1 MYGHRFLGAS
11 KAVVERSRNAQLSFL
26 AASLA
31 YYMLVSLFPLGLL
44 AFVVAS
50 TVGGEAFADAVI
62 GTVSA
67 FLSPSGTALLDEA
80 LRAGAGRGGA
90 TVVGI
95 ALLLWSGL
103 RLFRGLDVAFTL
115 AYGRNDPGSLASQ
128 LLDATAALL
137 GIAVAV
143 VALAVVNGALA
154 AAGRELTDLAGTA
167 VLVVSLFVAF
177 YPFYYL
183 FPDVEM
189 AYRDAVPG
197 AIFAALGWTVLGA
210 TFTFYA
216 ANAGAFALYGAVG
229 AILLLVTWFYVA
241 GIVLLVGAVINAVLG
256 TAPTGETAHPRTVF
270 TEAQGGD
277 RQGQKG
283 AARNVTTMSDERATP
298 DADADPVDRR
308 AGDATAN
315 DAEVERL
322 RCEQDPTFG
331 GSSPE
336 PAPERLETLA
346 ERVAETD
353 ATLGIANDG
362 DADRVTVVTPDRAA
376 LDPNLFFAA
385 TYDALLAGEVLADP
399 ETYYR
404 SGDVVRTVSTSSIV
418 DRVAESHGQAVH
430 ETPVGFKWV
439 AQAMAD
445 HDTLMG
451 GEESGGFGLTAHLR
465 NKDGVL
471 VALVAAAIAAEESYD
486 ERVAA
491 LLDEHG
497 EIHQS
502 RISVDC
508 PAERKDPVLSE
519 LEDAL
524 PGSMAGASVD
534 RVSTVDGFKVFL
546 DDGSWVL
553 VRPSGTEPKLRVYAE
568 AGSEERVEELL
579 SAGGDLVEPLV

>member
-1 MYGHRFLGAS
+1 MEHDAATEAAAIAFGTDGWRATLDEFTSERLRMVGQAVATALDGDGTVVVGYDARETSPGFAEDLADVLAGNGIDVLVPERDVPTPVVAWTVRQRDLAGALMVTASHNPPEYNGVKFLPPGGAP
-11 KAVVERSRNAQLSFL
+11 ALPETTADIEAALAPPETVPEDERGEITEVDLVDAYVEHAL
-26 AASLA
+26 AAVETDLSDA
-31 YYMLVSLFPLGLL
+31 TIVYDAMHGSGRGVTDHLL
-44 AFVVAS
+44 
-50 TVGGEAFADAVI
+50 E
-62 GTVSA
+62 
-67 FLSPSGTALLDEA
+67 
-80 LRAGAGRGGA
+80 RAGA
-90 TVVGI
+90 
-95 ALLLWSGL
+95 
-103 RLFRGLDVAFTL
+103 D
-115 AYGRNDPGSLASQ
+115 
-128 LLDATAALL
+128 
-137 GIAVAV
+137 
-143 VALAVVNGALA
+143 
-154 AAGRELTDLAGTA
+154 
-167 VLVVSLFVAF
+167 
-177 YPFYYL
+177 
-183 FPDVEM
+183 
-189 AYRDAVPG
+189 
-197 AIFAALGWTVLGA
+197 
-210 TFTFYA
+210 
-216 ANAGAFALYGAVG
+216 
-229 AILLLVTWFYVA
+229 
-241 GIVLLVGAVINAVLG
+241 
-256 TAPTGETAHPRTVF
+256 
-270 TEAQGGD
+270 
-277 RQGQKG
+277 
-283 AARNVTTMSDERATP
+283 
-298 DADADPVDRR
+298 
-308 AGDATAN
+308 
-315 DAEVERL
+315 VERL
-322 RCEQDPTFG
+322 RCDQDPTFG
-331 GSSPE
+331 GDSPE

-362 DADRVTVVTPDRAA
+362 DADRVTVVTPDRGA

-385 TYDALLAGEVLADP
+385 TYDALLSGEVLADP

-418 DRVAESHGQAVH
+418 DRVAESHAETVH

-445 HDTLMG
+445 HDALMG

-471 VALVAAAIAAEESYD
+471 VALVAAAVAAEQSYD